1 MKSFKLL
8 FLGMF
13 LFFAGSAMAQ
23 FSIRFNIGSPPE
35 WAPVEQVQSRY
46 YYLPDV
52 EAYYDVNSSMFIYLD
67 GRKWVHRTYLPYR
80 YRNYN
85 LYSGY
90 KVSMHNYHG
99 YTPYTQ
105 YYEHKKQYSRG
116 RNREYQQTIGQQP
129 QKGHYSSQQYREVNQ
144 ANRGRYE
151 TAEKYDQRNSY
162 DHSKYDNKSNN
173 NGNQRDDNKNNGNKN
188 HDRSNQKH
196 NN

>member
-1 MKSFKLL
+1 MKSFKIL

-13 LFFAGSAMAQ
+13 LLFAGSSQAQ
-23 FSIRFNIGSPPE
+23 FSVRFNIGLAPE
-35 WAPVEQVQSRY
+35 WAPAEQVRVQY

-67 GRKWVHRTYLPYR
+67 GRNWVHRTYLPYR

-90 KVSMHNYHG
+90 KVSMNNYHG
-99 YTPYTQ
+99 STPYTH
-105 YYEHKKQYSRG
+105 YYEQKQKYARG
-116 RNREYQQTIGQQP
+116 RNREYQQTIGQRP
-129 QKGHYSSQQYREVNQ
+129 QQGHYSSRQYRENNQ

-151 TAEKYDQRNSY
+151 TAEKYDNRNSHDY
-162 DHSKYDNKSNN
+162 NSRDNNNN
-173 NGNQRDDNKNNGNKN
+173 NGHKSDDNNKNGNKN
-188 HDRSNQKH
+188 NDRGNQKH